1 MITKFNYYRQV
12 ESPTMYLCN
21 PDGRFLCALEASER
35 KLSLRFNDL
44 SEITF
49 TVNSAHI
56 NKVAYGLVERRR
68 LIYIED
74 IGWFQIA
81 DVQEETQG
89 DVSTKSVSAYSHQI
103 QLQESGFV
111 TEDRVYTFVNTN
123 DLEDDQYDYSDPAA
137 MPSVIGQL
145 CKQAGLKLG
154 SMAVSPISEPTITE
168 DLKQWTIVWITPSVR
183 FNSLGIKDDETG
195 YNGLYTPAN
204 NSEDSNPCRSFSE
217 SSDQNAYD
225 FIINEVEKAFNV
237 VFEFDFL
244 HHAIFVR
251 DYEDVNIPT
260 DIYLSF
266 DNVATK
272 MAINEKADELVT
284 VMEVSGDG
292 LDITNVN
299 PMGTNYVADF
309 EYYMKD
315 KSEDGKVDYPWM
327 SKELVGALQDWEEHL
342 KAAQEA
348 TDDGSY
354 TQLMQELYDQEKL
367 KTENDE
373 ELVYANLKVNDLEVV
388 VKQMQIDKENA
399 SDEALTDEDGNIP
412 TGQEYITAEEVD
424 VDKNSLYP
432 PSVYFKTVDGQNTV
446 FEADNP
452 DKQITAYKSAPKM
465 KEIVEGDKDY
475 VFYYDTTEEGSDQ
488 GTTGTPNEL
497 IKEFISTKED
507 LTPLY
512 FFDGKVSFCRLIT
525 DDSTYLIKNESG
537 ALSTS
542 GTVRI
547 INPKEIIKIV
557 VDNGEITEATHK
569 SNNGTIV
576 EKQLSI
582 EVDDSIQ
589 SPNTIYYIIND
600 KRYGVETSEAQK
612 SFCKL
617 VIDTEVQAVKDADGK
632 LSETGMVTF
641 DNQNYNGEEGSITFA
656 VTSGKI
662 TEGKFIPSD
671 GGDEI
676 SLPIGDGETS
686 SWDVNT
692 TYYSVADKRY
702 GVLKGANSTS
712 VRYFYVS
719 GFVRYT
725 MYSQVPGD
733 SGWKTIWENEQKRL
747 TDVKEQ
753 IQDAIDGINESL
765 SKIAQGYDLPDGEE
779 IDENAPYKN
788 YGCNVEYFIQRYDKD
803 HGTELYL
810 ELKHYWIEGE
820 YSNENYAET
829 EDMPFEDRLTLSRE
843 LMLAAQEDLSRAA
856 KPKYETTVN
865 AINFLK
871 IKEFETFSEQLELGR
886 LITIEKSDGN
896 FFQPALME
904 ISYNLDTA
912 EDFSMSFSTATR
924 PNSISLSLAD
934 ILKETSSVS
943 KTVVSNWS
951 DLTDYSKNKETI
963 TNLIE
968 KPLDSTLRA
977 AIGNMANQQFTIDE
991 TGILGRKI
999 EKAESGEDGETAEK
1013 FSPRQ
1018 VRLINNVLLF
1028 TEDNWL
1034 TSSLALGEVSLDDN
1048 TTAYGL
1054 IADVLVGNLIMGS
1067 NLKISNESNTITL
1080 DESGITIK
1088 VPGEDGDGET
1098 VFSADNSGNVMLKGK
1113 IYATDG
1119 TIGGLK
1125 LTKSGIYSVG
1135 ADESENGNFKVTSEG
1150 IMTLKG
1156 ANISGEITATGGKIG
1171 GFTIG
1176 DTALYNGTVSM
1187 TSTEAG
1193 VYLGT
1198 DGLNLGGK
1206 FKAAK
1211 DGTVTITAGSINL
1224 GNGNFEVTSKG
1235 KVTIKDGEIVLT
1247 RDFEDGHTTS
1257 TFNEEHLNIEF
1268 ASGSDRWSA
1277 TIENGHIFLG
1287 YWNSPMSPAQS
1298 TLNLSASA
1306 TGVIIRGVPYLKICG
1321 EENTTLEE
1329 LVIDGKGSQTSLSG
1343 TNLVL
1348 TAFVEGHINGG
1359 TWYRNGTTIDFSDK
1373 KIKNSIEEVDERY
1386 SLLFDRLK
1394 PVRYKYNLGTSDRYH
1409 TGLIAQDVKNA
1420 IAQAGLSTKDFAAYA
1435 EWETDEPDKATCG
1448 IRYGELISLCIA
1460 EIQKLKKQL
1469 KAITP
1474 K

>member
-12 ESPTMYLCN
+12 ESPAMYLCN

-56 NKVAYGLVERRR
+56 DKVAYGLVERRR

-74 IGWFQIA
+74 IGWFQISEI
-81 DVQEETQG
+81 QEETQG

-388 VKQMQIDKENA
+388 VKQMQTDKENA
-399 SDEALTDEDGNIP
+399 NDEVLTGEDGNIP
-412 TGQEYITAEEVD
+412 TGKEYITAEEVD

-432 PSVYFKTVDGQNTV
+432 PSVYFKAADGQNTV

-497 IKEFISTKED
+497 IKDFISTKED

-525 DDSTYLIKNESG
+525 EDSTYLIKNESG

-542 GTVRI
+542 GTIRI

-576 EKQLSI
+576 EKPLSI

-600 KRYGVETSEAQK
+600 KRYGVETTEAQK

-632 LSETGMVTF
+632 LSETGTVTF
-641 DNQNYNGEEGSITFA
+641 DDQNYNGEEGSITFA
-656 VTSGKI
+656 VISGKM

-747 TDVKEQ
+747 TEVKEQ

-779 IDENAPYKN
+779 IDENDPYKN

-829 EDMPFEDRLTLSRE
+829 EDMPFEERLTLSRE

-865 AINFLK
+865 AINFLR

-904 ISYNLDTA
+904 ISFNLDTA

-924 PNSISLSLAD
+924 PNSTSLSLAD

-1088 VPGEDGDGET
+1088 VPTEDGNGET
-1098 VFSADNSGNVMLKGK
+1098 VFSADSSGNVMLKGR

-1119 TIGGLK
+1119 TIGGL
-1125 LTKSGIYSVG
+1125 TIGESGIGVARKIEGDVTTFALAFSKNGITTSSGLFGVT
-1135 ADESENGNFKVTSEG
+1135 ADGY
-1150 IMTLKG
+1150 L
-1156 ANISGEITATGGKIG
+1156 TAKDGTIG
-1171 GFTIG
+1171 GFYIG
-1176 DTALYNGTVSM
+1176 EKALYNGTDSM
-1187 TSTEAG
+1187 TSTEEG
-1193 VYLGT
+1193 VYLGK
-1198 DGLNLGGK
+1198 DGLNLGGGK
-1206 FKAAK
+1206 FKVENSGSVTITEGSINLGSGGK
-1211 DGTVTITAGSINL
+1211 FKVTNDGSVTITEGSINLGKGNFEVTSAGKVTITAGSIDL
-1224 GNGNFEVTSKG
+1224 GNGSFTVDNEGIMVVNKG
-1235 KVTIKDGEIVLT
+1235 RVNV
-1247 RDFEDGHTTS
+1247 R
-1257 TFNEEHLNIEF
+1257 NNIGGKEYVSVVD
-1268 ASGSDRWSA
+1268 ASGVGCTDLPVDN
-1277 TIENGHIFLG
+1277 NGHLDQ
-1287 YWNSPMSPAQS
+1287 NA
-1298 TLNLSASA
+1298 
-1306 TGVIIRGVPYLKICG
+1306 
-1321 EENTTLEE
+1321 
-1329 LVIDGKGSQTSLSG
+1329 
-1343 TNLVL
+1343 
-1348 TAFVEGHINGG
+1348 
-1359 TWYRNGTTIDFSDK
+1359 NGTIAAAG
-1373 KIKNSIEEVDERY
+1373 
-1386 SLLFDRLK
+1386 RLW
-1394 PVRYKYNLGTSDRYH
+1394 
-1409 TGLIAQDVKNA
+1409 
-1420 IAQAGLSTKDFAAYA
+1420 F
-1435 EWETDEPDKATCG
+1435 TDEADIGLLIMDFKGGGSILQIYNSGEKEFTISVANQASIRFTPDGGVLEGRWLANG
-1448 IRYGELISLCIA
+1448 R
-1460 EIQKLKKQL
+1460 EIN
-1469 KAITP
+1469 P
-1474 K
+1474 

>member
-56 NKVAYGLVERRR
+56 DKVAYGLVERRR

-154 SMAVSPISEPTITE
+154 GMAVSPISEPTITE

-342 KAAQEA
+342 KAAQE
-348 TDDGSY
+348 TTGDGSY

-373 ELVYANLKVNDLEVV
+373 ELIYANLKVNDLDVV
-388 VKQMQIDKENA
+388 VKQMQTDKENA

-465 KEIVEGDKDY
+465 KELAEGDKDY

-497 IKEFISTKED
+497 IKEFISTKEY
-507 LTPLY
+507 LTPLS

-753 IQDAIDGINESL
+753 IQDTIDGINDSL
-765 SKIAQGYDLPDGEE
+765 SNIAQGDYVPGAEQADDT
-779 IDENAPYKN
+779 DPYKN
-788 YGCNVEYFIQRYDKD
+788 YGY
-803 HGTELYL
+803 
-810 ELKHYWIEGE
+810 
-820 YSNENYAET
+820 
-829 EDMPFEDRLTLSRE
+829 
-843 LMLAAQEDLSRAA
+843 
-856 KPKYETTVN
+856 TV
-865 AINFLK
+865 
-871 IKEFETFSEQLELGR
+871 
-886 LITIEKSDGN
+886 
-896 FFQPALME
+896 
-904 ISYNLDTA
+904 
-912 EDFSMSFSTATR
+912 
-924 PNSISLSLAD
+924 
-934 ILKETSSVS
+934 
-943 KTVVSNWS
+943 
-951 DLTDYSKNKETI
+951 
-963 TNLIE
+963 
-968 KPLDSTLRA
+968 
-977 AIGNMANQQFTIDE
+977 
-991 TGILGRKI
+991 
-999 EKAESGEDGETAEK
+999 
-1013 FSPRQ
+1013 
-1018 VRLINNVLLF
+1018 
-1028 TEDNWL
+1028 
-1034 TSSLALGEVSLDDN
+1034 
-1048 TTAYGL
+1048 
-1054 IADVLVGNLIMGS
+1054 
-1067 NLKISNESNTITL
+1067 
-1080 DESGITIK
+1080 
-1088 VPGEDGDGET
+1088 
-1098 VFSADNSGNVMLKGK
+1098 
-1113 IYATDG
+1113 
-1119 TIGGLK
+1119 
-1125 LTKSGIYSVG
+1125 
-1135 ADESENGNFKVTSEG
+1135 
-1150 IMTLKG
+1150 
-1156 ANISGEITATGGKIG
+1156 
-1171 GFTIG
+1171 
-1176 DTALYNGTVSM
+1176 
-1187 TSTEAG
+1187 
-1193 VYLGT
+1193 
-1198 DGLNLGGK
+1198 
-1206 FKAAK
+1206 
-1211 DGTVTITAGSINL
+1211 
-1224 GNGNFEVTSKG
+1224 
-1235 KVTIKDGEIVLT
+1235 
-1247 RDFEDGHTTS
+1247 
-1257 TFNEEHLNIEF
+1257 
-1268 ASGSDRWSA
+1268 
-1277 TIENGHIFLG
+1277 
-1287 YWNSPMSPAQS
+1287 
-1298 TLNLSASA
+1298 
-1306 TGVIIRGVPYLKICG
+1306 
-1321 EENTTLEE
+1321 
-1329 LVIDGKGSQTSLSG
+1329 
-1343 TNLVL
+1343 
-1348 TAFVEGHINGG
+1348 
-1359 TWYRNGTTIDFSDK
+1359 
-1373 KIKNSIEEVDERY
+1373 
-1386 SLLFDRLK
+1386 
-1394 PVRYKYNLGTSDRYH
+1394 
-1409 TGLIAQDVKNA
+1409 
-1420 IAQAGLSTKDFAAYA
+1420 
-1435 EWETDEPDKATCG
+1435 
-1448 IRYGELISLCIA
+1448 
-1460 EIQKLKKQL
+1460 
-1469 KAITP
+1469 
-1474 K
+1474 

>member
-12 ESPTMYLCN
+12 ESPAMYLCN

-56 NKVAYGLVERRR
+56 DKVAYGLVERRR

-388 VKQMQIDKENA
+388 VKQMQTDKENA
-399 SDEALTDEDGNIP
+399 NDEVLTGEDGNIP
-412 TGQEYITAEEVD
+412 TGKEYITAEEVD

-432 PSVYFKTVDGQNTV
+432 PSVYFKAADGQNTV

-497 IKEFISTKED
+497 IKDFISTKED

-525 DDSTYLIKNESG
+525 EDSTYLIKNESG

-542 GTVRI
+542 GTIRI

-576 EKQLSI
+576 EKPLSI

-600 KRYGVETSEAQK
+600 KRYGVETTEAQK

-632 LSETGMVTF
+632 LSETGTVTF
-641 DNQNYNGEEGSITFA
+641 DDQNYNGEEGSITFA
-656 VTSGKI
+656 VISGKM

-747 TDVKEQ
+747 TEVKEQ

-779 IDENAPYKN
+779 IDENDPYKN

-829 EDMPFEDRLTLSRE
+829 EDMPFEERLTLSRE

-865 AINFLK
+865 AINFLR

-904 ISYNLDTA
+904 ISFNLDTA

-924 PNSISLSLAD
+924 PNSTSLSLAD

-1098 VFSADNSGNVMLKGK
+1098 VFSADNSGNVMLKGR

-1135 ADESENGNFKVTSEG
+1135 TDESENGNFKVTSEG

-1171 GFTIG
+1171 ELMVRGG
-1176 DTALYNGTVSM
+1176 ALSSGINSID
-1187 TSTEAG
+1187 SIEHG
-1193 VYLGT
+1193 VYFGT
-1198 DGLNLGGK
+1198 EGLNIGGTCRLLSEGILYLGDGFNLDS
-1206 FKAAK
+1206 FKENPFIGIAMG
-1211 DGTVTITAGSINL
+1211 D
-1224 GNGNFEVTSKG
+1224 
-1235 KVTIKDGEIVLT
+1235 
-1247 RDFEDGHTTS
+1247 S
-1257 TFNEEHLNIEF
+1257 TL
-1268 ASGSDRWSA
+1268 SSYA
-1277 TIENGHIFLG
+1277 TIEPYKMEFHIRNNAGIWITSSYIELSSPYPMASGNGEYPFGIYIG
-1287 YWNSPMSPAQS
+1287 APVINSGVEDGAVIEQS
-1298 TLNLSASA
+1298 GGCLTIGKKN
-1306 TGVIIRGVPYLKICG
+1306 
-1321 EENTTLEE
+1321 
-1329 LVIDGKGSQTSLSG
+1329 GKGEL
-1343 TNLVL
+1343 
-1348 TAFVEGHINGG
+1348 IG
-1359 TWYRNGTTIDFSDK
+1359 TWYYGGEKIQYSDEN
-1373 KIKNSIEEVDERY
+1373 IKSSIEVLDDRY
-1386 SLLFDRLK
+1386 SELFDNLQ
-1394 PVRYKYNLGTSDRYH
+1394 PVRYKLKNGTSNRYH
-1409 TGLIAQDVKNA
+1409 TGLIAQNVKKA
-1420 IAQAGLSTKDFAAYA
+1420 INDAGLSTKDFAAYA
-1435 EWETDEPDKATCG
+1435 EWETDIPGKATCG

-1460 EIQKLKKQL
+1460 EIQKLKKQ
-1469 KAITP
+1469 IEVMHRDE
-1474 K
+1474 

>member
-12 ESPTMYLCN
+12 ESPAMYLCN

-56 NKVAYGLVERRR
+56 DKVAYGLVERRR

-388 VKQMQIDKENA
+388 VKQMQTDKENA
-399 SDEALTDEDGNIP
+399 SDEALTGEDGNIP
-412 TGQEYITAEEVD
+412 TGKEYITAEEVD

-432 PSVYFKTVDGQNTV
+432 PSVYFKAADGQNTV

-497 IKEFISTKED
+497 IKDFISTKED

-525 DDSTYLIKNESG
+525 EDSTYLIKNESG

-542 GTVRI
+542 GTIRI

-576 EKQLSI
+576 EKPLSI
-582 EVDDSIQ
+582 EVDDSVQ

-600 KRYGVETSEAQK
+600 KRYGVETAEAQK

-632 LSETGMVTF
+632 LSETGTVTF

-656 VTSGKI
+656 VTSGKM

-692 TYYSVADKRY
+692 NYYSVADKRY

-747 TDVKEQ
+747 TEVKEQ

-779 IDENAPYKN
+779 IDENDPYKN

-829 EDMPFEDRLTLSRE
+829 EDMPFEERLTLSRE

-865 AINFLK
+865 AINFLR

-904 ISYNLDTA
+904 ISFNLGTA

-924 PNSISLSLAD
+924 PNSTSLSLAD

-1098 VFSADNSGNVMLKGK
+1098 VFSADNSGNVMLKGR

-1119 TIGGLK
+1119 TIGGL
-1125 LTKSGIYSVG
+1125 TIGESGIGVARKIEG
-1135 ADESENGNFKVTSEG
+1135 DVTTFALAFSENGITTSNESFGVTADGVLTAKSGTIGGLKLSE
-1150 IMTLKG
+1150 
-1156 ANISGEITATGGKIG
+1156 NSISASNGSFSVDNNGYLTAKSGTIG

-1176 DTALYNGTVSM
+1176 STALYNGTDSM
-1187 TSTEAG
+1187 TSTKEG

-1211 DGTVTITAGSINL
+1211 DGSVTITAGSINL
-1224 GNGNFEVTSKG
+1224 GNGSFTVDNDGIIVVNKG
-1235 KVTIKDGEIVLT
+1235 RVNVRT
-1247 RDFEDGHTTS
+1247 
-1257 TFNEEHLNIEF
+1257 NIGGKEYVSMVD
-1268 ASGSDRWSA
+1268 ASGVGCTDLPVDN
-1277 TIENGHIFLG
+1277 NGHLG
-1287 YWNSPMSPAQS
+1287 QNANGTIAGAGRLWFTNEADIG
-1298 TLNLSASA
+1298 L
-1306 TGVIIRGVPYLKICG
+1306 IIV
-1321 EENTTLEE
+1321 
-1329 LVIDGKGSQTSLSG
+1329 DFKGSGSILQIYNSG
-1343 TNLVL
+1343 ENEFTISVANRASIRFTPDGGVL
-1348 TAFVEGHINGG
+1348 EGRWQANGREIN
-1359 TWYRNGTTIDFSDK
+1359 
-1373 KIKNSIEEVDERY
+1373 
-1386 SLLFDRLK
+1386 
-1394 PVRYKYNLGTSDRYH
+1394 
-1409 TGLIAQDVKNA
+1409 A
-1420 IAQAGLSTKDFAAYA
+1420 
-1435 EWETDEPDKATCG
+1435 
-1448 IRYGELISLCIA
+1448 
-1460 EIQKLKKQL
+1460 
-1469 KAITP
+1469 
-1474 K
+1474 